1 MAYDDLLKIRT
12 WARDGSRPSHI
23 TELVQSKTWS
33 GSYQDCARKLTYTA
47 LPQALSELGGRVRL
61 YHEADILFSGSVFAR
76 RRGSLD
82 ETVSVTAYDRGIY
95 LKKNETYRKVR
106 NQTPEAVT
114 AQLCAE
120 FGIQTGTLAATGVAL
135 SRNFLPATLYQVIQT
150 MYTLASEQTGKQYQI
165 RFRSD
170 ALEVVE
176 KARGPETL
184 RLIPGSNLL
193 SCESSESIEDLVT
206 SVAVYDDT
214 YRLLTTY
221 DSPDG
226 LRALYGLMQQAIRA
240 SDKEDPAQSARQILE
255 ENGVKTTIT
264 ARCLGNT
271 KLITGNAVV
280 VHEPVTGT
288 DGLFWILSDSHTTA
302 DGIYQTTVTLD
313 FRNLMDKQ
321 EAGSVPTE

>member
-12 WARDGSRPSHI
+12 WARDGSKTSHI

-82 ETVSVTAYDRGIY
+82 ETFSVTAYDRGIY

-214 YRLLTTY
+214 YRLLTSY

-226 LRALYGLMQQAIRA
+226 LRSLYGLMQQAIRA
-240 SDKEDPAQSARQILE
+240 SDKEDPARAARQILE

-264 ARCLGNT
+264 ARCMGNT

>member
-12 WARDGSRPSHI
+12 WARDGGKTAHI

-82 ETVSVTAYDRGIY
+82 ETFSVTAYDRGIY

-193 SCESSESIEDLVT
+193 SCESSDSIEDLVT

-214 YRLLTTY
+214 YRLLTSY

-226 LRALYGLMQQAIRA
+226 LRSLYGLMQQAIRA